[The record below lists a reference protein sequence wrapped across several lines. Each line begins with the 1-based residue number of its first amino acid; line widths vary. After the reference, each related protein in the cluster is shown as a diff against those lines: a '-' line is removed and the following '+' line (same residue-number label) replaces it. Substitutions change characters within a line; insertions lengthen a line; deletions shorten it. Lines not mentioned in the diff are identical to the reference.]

1 MSNTSTFPRP
11 CTRVYLVLIIL
22 TFATYLVGE
31 LGLSGLTAALL
42 VLAGALVK
50 GHLVGDFFMG
60 LHGLR
65 GPWRWVILIWLLL
78 IGVLITTAFTL
89 TTH

>member
-1 MSNTSTFPRP
+1 
-11 CTRVYLVLIIL
+11 
-22 TFATYLVGE
+22 
-31 LGLSGLTAALL
+31 
-42 VLAGALVK
+42 
-50 GHLVGDFFMG
+50 MG

-89 TTH
+89 TPH

>member
-1 MSNTSTFPRP
+1 MNQASAWPRP
-11 CTRVYLVLIIL
+11 CTRGYLVMIAL
-22 TFATYLVGE
+22 TCATYIVGE

-60 LHGLR
+60 LYGLR
-65 GPWRWVILIWLLL
+65 GPWRWAILIWLFL
-78 IGVLITTAFTL
+78 IGGLITTAFSL
-89 TTH
+89 TPP

>member
-1 MSNTSTFPRP
+1 MSSPSALPRP

-78 IGVLITTAFTL
+78 IGGLITTAFTL
-89 TTH
+89 TPH

>member
-1 MSNTSTFPRP
+1 MSSPSTFPRP
-11 CTRVYLVLIIL
+11 CTRVYLVLIVL
-22 TFATYLVGE
+22 TFATYLAGE
-31 LGLSGLTAALL
+31 LGLSGLAAALL

-65 GPWRWVILIWLLL
+65 GPWRWVIPIWLLL

-89 TTH
+89 TPH